1 MPIKKKPAK
10 KKSTKRKPRATM
22 NQSVRQTVI
31 VNQPTATRKRKS
43 KAKPKSKSNNE
54 LISSLVDKFVN
65 LSAEQA
71 KINNTITQA
80 KQPVKVEDIAPVKLL
95 TSAPV
100 QKTTGMD
107 DLEVKKI
114 KKAEPIVVPI
124 PKPEELK
131 RAPSLNN
138 TFGNIF
144 SHLSRKPAPKPPKP
158 FELPPAG
165 AQSIPRE
172 PSLDVLPNNLIHRPD
187 PLLGKGGSKYRVEET
202 KKDDFVMVDPLSNAL
217 RGTLI

>member
-80 KQPVKVEDIAPVKLL
+80 KQPVEEPVKLL

-107 DLEVKKI
+107 DLEVKKL
-114 KKAEPIVVPI
+114 KKAEPIDLVLNKIKQTTPLSGI
-124 PKPEELK
+124 EKIK
-131 RAPSLNN
+131 KATSLLEAQ
-138 TFGNIF
+138 GNILT
-144 SHLSRKPAPKPPKP
+144 HLSRKKTPSAPTLSDTIDSVFDEKRVKPNP
-158 FELPPAG
+158 L
-165 AQSIPRE
+165 
-172 PSLDVLPNNLIHRPD
+172 RPQQQQQQD
-187 PLLGKGGSKYRVEET
+187 I
-202 KKDDFVMVDPLSNAL
+202 DDIMDQEVVD
-217 RGTLI
+217 GYVIF